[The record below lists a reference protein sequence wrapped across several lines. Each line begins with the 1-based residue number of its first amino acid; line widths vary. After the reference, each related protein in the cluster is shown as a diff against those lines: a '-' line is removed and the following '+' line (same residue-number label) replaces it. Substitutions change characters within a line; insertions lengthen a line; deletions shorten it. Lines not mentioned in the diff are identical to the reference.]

1 MNEGRNRLRRS
12 FAVLL
17 VLAVAGAGAGF
28 PQGTPSAR
36 ELYLEGKKRL
46 ETGDLLGALDRLES
60 AVAMKPDAERYRETL
75 ERTRDLVL
83 DQIVSKARQSG
94 PREFHQVIQL
104 HELCKRVRA
113 ADPRTTQ
120 VTGVLESLRRSI
132 EELLTEALAFAAQGD
147 IAGARKLLGPAEQA
161 PNWFPRLSSVRKEI
175 DYLEHVVEGRREL
188 ERGNAEAAC
197 AKAAQAK
204 SVKSLGE
211 EAEDLLVRSSAQV
224 LRLAQQSTASL
235 AQESSSTR
243 LAELL
248 GDLDYLADRC
258 PRAFDGE
265 PLREQVAEKFRSV
278 FEGLW
283 SAYESP
289 STENVRWARC
299 ELFLEARRFLSPA
312 RAAELDSLC
321 ASVSSAGAPRVG
333 LAVAGSSSCLPPS
346 FKGRLLT
353 ALPEG
358 FRVIDLSA
366 DLAGRTAQAADL
378 SIVLRIE
385 SCDFVPPSTIKSEL
399 ISSTYV
405 AGQDEVSNPE
415 YYTALERAQRQERE
429 VARLQ
434 ALQQANPSDTGLG
447 WQIVAAQIGLGSAR
461 RALAKVKPFELV
473 PRLAPYQL
481 ERAAIAAGYLVAG
494 TVEIRDL
501 AGLDLSSSLPF
512 EVVES
517 EDGEAIRG
525 AHPTDQSGFSNR
537 EPVLPSESSLAS
549 RTQEKTA
556 EVGLKHVRS
565 LVPRFLAAAAQ
576 EQIELGQPGEALR
589 YLAILRRF
597 RVLEGDPEL
606 AALKSDH
613 LRSLLLPPADVQ
625 ALSSRLAVFSSQ
637 FESVAES
644 AAAVQ
649 SSSAPIESALE
660 SIVLVSSRDQVGT
673 GFIASADGLVVTNHH
688 VVEGA
693 GASVEIELANGDAYL
708 ARIVAVDPDADLALL
723 KVASRFPRYLR
734 LATSQDA
741 RIGQDVYALGSPR
754 GLAGTVTKGIV
765 SARRRLAGVQFIQLD
780 ASVNPGNSG
789 GPLILPD
796 GRVIG
801 VVTFKIRDAEGLNF
815 AVSVD
820 EVLTRFSAH
829 LRR

>member
-1 MNEGRNRLRRS
+1 
-12 FAVLL
+12 
-17 VLAVAGAGAGF
+17 
-28 PQGTPSAR
+28 
-36 ELYLEGKKRL
+36 
-46 ETGDLLGALDRLES
+46 
-60 AVAMKPDAERYRETL
+60 MKPDAERYRETL
-75 ERTRDLVL
+75 ERARDLVL
-83 DQIVSKARQSG
+83 DQIVSKARQAG

-120 VTGVLESLRRSI
+120 VAGVLESLRRAI
-132 EELLTEALAFAAQGD
+132 EELLTEALVFAAQGD

-175 DYLEHVVEGRREL
+175 NYLEHVVEGRREL
-188 ERGNAEAAC
+188 EKGNAEAAC
-197 AKAAQAK
+197 AKAAEAK
-204 SVKSLGE
+204 RVKSLGE
-211 EAEDLLVRSSAQV
+211 EAESLLVQSSAQV
-224 LRLAQQSTASL
+224 LRLAKQSAASIDG
-235 AQESSSTR
+235 ESSPAR
-243 LAELL
+243 LADIL
-248 GDLDYLADRC
+248 GDLDYLAERC
-258 PRAFDGE
+258 PRAFEGE
-265 PLREQVAEKFRSV
+265 PLREQTAERFRSA

-283 SAYESP
+283 NEYESQ

-299 ELFLEARRFLSPA
+299 EQFFEARRFLSPA
-312 RAAELDSLC
+312 RVSELDSIC
-321 ASVSSAGAPRVG
+321 TSVSSAGAPRVG
-333 LAVAGSSSCLPPS
+333 LAVAGSGSCLPPS
-346 FKGRLLT
+346 FKSRLLT

-358 FRVIDLSA
+358 FRVVDLSA

-378 SIVLRIE
+378 SIVVRIE
-385 SCDFVPPSTIKSEL
+385 SCDFVPPATIKSES

-434 ALQQANPSDTGLG
+434 ALQQTNPSDTGLG
-447 WQIVAAQIGLGSAR
+447 WQIVAAQIGLGTAR
-461 RALAKVKPFELV
+461 RALAKLKPFELV

-481 ERAAIAAGYLVAG
+481 ERAAIATGYLVAG
-494 TVEIRDL
+494 RVEIRDL
-501 AGLDLSSSLPF
+501 AGLELSSSLPF
-512 EVVES
+512 EIIES

-537 EPVLPSESSLAS
+537 EPILPSESSMAS
-549 RTQEKTA
+549 RTQEEVA
-556 EVGLKHVRS
+556 EIGVKHVRS
-565 LVPRFLAAAAQ
+565 LLPRFLAAAAQ
-576 EQIELGQPGEALR
+576 EQIERGHSGEALR

-597 RVLEGDPEL
+597 RVVEGDPEL
-606 AALKSDH
+606 AALKGDH
-613 LRSLLLPPADVQ
+613 LRSLLLPPAEVQ

-637 FESVAES
+637 FESVAEP
-644 AAAVQ
+644 ATTVQ
-649 SSSAPIESALE
+649 SSTSPIESALE

-693 GASVEIELANGDAYL
+693 GASVEIELSNGDAYL
-708 ARIVAVDPDADLALL
+708 ARVVAVDPDADLALL
-723 KVASRFPRYLR
+723 KVANRFPRYLR

-796 GRVIG
+796 GRVVG

-820 EVLTRFSAH
+820 EILTRFSAH